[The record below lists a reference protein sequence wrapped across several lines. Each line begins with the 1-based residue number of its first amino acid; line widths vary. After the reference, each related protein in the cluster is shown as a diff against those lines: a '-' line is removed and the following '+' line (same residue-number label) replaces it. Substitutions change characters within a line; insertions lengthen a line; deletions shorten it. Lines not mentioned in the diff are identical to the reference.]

1 MWNDLKNC
9 KKLSEILV
17 NLRIF
22 ICWILGTWV
31 CTQILGNCIISTTP
45 RIDIDGSGKITFPK
59 FFVEIAF
66 FQNISIGE
74 RLTKE
79 AISDLK
85 KNFKAVDIDNDGY
98 ITSLELYSAM
108 RESGENPT
116 MEDVEKLM
124 GIGDT
129 GITDGKI
136 DFSEFIQVMTNTK
149 ISK

>member
-1 MWNDLKNC
+1 M
-9 KKLSEILV
+9 
-17 NLRIF
+17 
-22 ICWILGTWV
+22 
-31 CTQILGNCIISTTP
+31 
-45 RIDIDGSGKITFPK
+45 
-59 FFVEIAF
+59 
-66 FQNISIGE
+66 
-74 RLTKE
+74 TKE
-79 AISDLK
+79 EISHLK

-108 RESGENPT
+108 RESGGNPT

-124 GIGDT
+124 GIGDN

>member
-1 MWNDLKNC
+1 MDL
-9 KKLSEILV
+9 IQVWFLV
-17 NLRIF
+17 
-22 ICWILGTWV
+22 TAV
-31 CTQILGNCIISTTP
+31 ISPTP
-45 RIDIDGSGKITFPK
+45 RIDIDGNGKITFPE
-59 FFVEIAF
+59 FFVVLAF
-66 FQNISIGE
+66 FRNLSIGE
-74 RLTKE
+74 HLTKE
-79 AISDLK
+79 EISNLRKD
-85 KNFKAVDIDNDGY
+85 FKAYDIDNDGY